1 MLFNFSYKWI
11 SLKIPKMNPSPINIH
26 FSSLSRMI
34 NPITLGEM
42 SKQNE
47 LERNPNPEP
56 TLSQETLGEMS
67 KQNELER
74 NPNPEPTLSQET
86 LGIFSTVNKPIKDI
100 EKELDK
106 SAKIV
111 TTIED
116 IGINCCVCY
125 TDSTSFQF
133 KTHCNHNLCVE
144 CLLQLV
150 QYECPMCRSVF
161 PTSIRRSINSLKNSK
176 KNNDTDDD
184 DYVDNNDNTV
194 DTNQETV
201 TIPIVIEEGPRP
213 IQSYGFSWSGTPSFY

>member
-1 MLFNFSYKWI
+1 
-11 SLKIPKMNPSPINIH
+11 MNPSPINIH

-42 SKQNE
+42 PKQNE
-47 LERNPNPEP
+47 LERN
-56 TLSQETLGEMS
+56 L
-67 KQNELER
+67 
-74 NPNPEPTLSQET
+74 NPNPDPIISQET
-86 LGIFSTVNKPIKDI
+86 LGIFSTVNQLIKDT
-100 EKELDK
+100 EKRLYK
-106 SAKIV
+106 SAKTISENTTPV
-111 TTIED
+111 ENTIED

-184 DYVDNNDNTV
+184 DYVEDTA
-194 DTNQETV
+194 DTNQEPA
-201 TIPIVIEEGPRP
+201 TIPVVYEEGPRP
-213 IQSYGFSWSGTPSFY
+213 IPSYGFSWSGTPAFY

>member
-42 SKQNE
+42 
-47 LERNPNPEP
+47 P
-56 TLSQETLGEMS
+56 

-111 TTIED
+111 ITIED

-150 QYECPMCRSVF
+150 QYECPMCRSIF

-176 KNNDTDDD
+176 KKDDTDDD
-184 DYVDNNDNTV
+184 DYVDDTA
-194 DTNQETV
+194 DTNQEPA
-201 TIPIVIEEGPRP
+201 TIPVVYEEGPRP
-213 IQSYGFSWSGTPSFY
+213 IPSYGFSWSGTPAFY

>member
-42 SKQNE
+42 PKQNE
-47 LERNPNPEP
+47 LERNPDP
-56 TLSQETLGEMS
+56 TPD
-67 KQNELER
+67 
-74 NPNPEPTLSQET
+74 PNLSQET
-86 LGIFSTVNKPIKDI
+86 LGIFSTVNNLIKGI

-106 SAKIV
+106 SAKRISTNTKPV
-111 TTIED
+111 DDTIED
-116 IGINCCVCY
+116 IGMNCCVCY

-150 QYECPMCRSVF
+150 QYECPMCRSAF
-161 PTSIRRSINSLKNSK
+161 PASIMTVMNSLKNSK
-176 KNNDTDDD
+176 KKDTSDDD
-184 DYVDNNDNTV
+184 DYVDNDDNITV
-194 DTNQETV
+194 HGLETETQPRTV
-201 TIPIVIEEGPRP
+201 TISTVFPEEPQPIP
-213 IQSYGFSWSGTPSFY
+213 SYGFSWSGTPATY

>member
-42 SKQNE
+42 PKQNE
-47 LERNPNPEP
+47 LERNPNP
-56 TLSQETLGEMS
+56 
-67 KQNELER
+67 N
-74 NPNPEPTLSQET
+74 LSQET
-86 LGIFSTVNKPIKDI
+86 LGIFSTVNNLIKDI

-106 SAKIV
+106 SAK
-111 TTIED
+111 TISNNTIPVDDIQDD

-144 CLLQLV
+144 CLVQLV

-161 PTSIRRSINSLKNSK
+161 PTSIRTAINSLKNSK
-176 KNNDTDDD
+176 KNDDTDDD
-184 DYVDNNDNTV
+184 DYLDNNTT
-194 DTNQETV
+194 DTNQEPA
-201 TIPIVIEEGPRP
+201 TIPVVYEEGPRP
-213 IQSYGFSWSGTPSFY
+213 IPSYGFSWSGTPAFY

>member
-42 SKQNE
+42 PKQNE
-47 LERNPNPEP
+47 LERNPDP
-56 TLSQETLGEMS
+56 TPD
-67 KQNELER
+67 
-74 NPNPEPTLSQET
+74 PNLSQET

-184 DYVDNNDNTV
+184 DYVD
-194 DTNQETV
+194 QL
-201 TIPIVIEEGPRP
+201 
-213 IQSYGFSWSGTPSFY
+213 

>member
-42 SKQNE
+42 
-47 LERNPNPEP
+47 P
-56 TLSQETLGEMS
+56 

-116 IGINCCVCY
+116 IGINCCVC
-125 TDSTSFQF
+125 DS
-133 KTHCNHNLCVE
+133 VG
-144 CLLQLV
+144 
-150 QYECPMCRSVF
+150 Y
-161 PTSIRRSINSLKNSK
+161 INNVK
-176 KNNDTDDD
+176 
-184 DYVDNNDNTV
+184 
-194 DTNQETV
+194 
-201 TIPIVIEEGPRP
+201 
-213 IQSYGFSWSGTPSFY
+213 